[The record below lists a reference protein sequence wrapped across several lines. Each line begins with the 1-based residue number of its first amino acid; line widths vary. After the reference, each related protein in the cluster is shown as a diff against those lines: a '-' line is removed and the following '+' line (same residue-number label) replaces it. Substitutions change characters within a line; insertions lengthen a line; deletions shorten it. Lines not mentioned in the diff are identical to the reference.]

1 MNEFRAMMTMARTGF
16 QAGMLALSLAMSLVM
31 SLAPAAAQDASK
43 AFKGFSSTSND
54 PIQIEADRLE
64 VRDEEKIA
72 IYKGNVR
79 VRQGETLLKTAEL
92 RVHYLGEASSGAPG
106 SGVDRIETAGPLTVQ
121 SGKQTASGDKAL
133 FEMAKD
139 LVTLTGNV
147 ILTEGDS
154 VVRGDLLVV
163 DLKAKKARMSG
174 GGSSAGGRVQTVINP
189 AEKKRK

>member
-1 MNEFRAMMTMARTGF
+1 MTMARIVF
-16 QAGMLALSLAMSLVM
+16 LAGILAV
-31 SLAPAAAQDASK
+31 SLAPVAAQDASK
-43 AFKGFSSTSND
+43 AFQGFSSTSND

-64 VRDEEKIA
+64 VRDEEKVA

-79 VRQGETLLKTAEL
+79 VRQGETLLKTGEL
-92 RVHYLGEASSGAPG
+92 RVHYIGEASSGAPG

-147 ILTEGDS
+147 VLTEGDS

-163 DLKAKKARMSG
+163 DLKAKKARMTG
-174 GGSSAGGRVQTVINP
+174 GATSSGGRVQTVINP
-189 AEKKRK
+189 SQKRN